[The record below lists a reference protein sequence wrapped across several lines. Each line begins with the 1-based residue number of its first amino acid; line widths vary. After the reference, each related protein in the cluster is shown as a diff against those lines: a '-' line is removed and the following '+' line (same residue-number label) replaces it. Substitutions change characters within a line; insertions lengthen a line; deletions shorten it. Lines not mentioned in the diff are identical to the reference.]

1 MFSLCRL
8 LYNNGSVV
16 AYPAIEGYLK
26 KKDRVMVDI
35 LVADDD
41 PEITDLLRL
50 DLELMGFR
58 IDTVADGAAAVK
70 KAEAKAY
77 DLIIMD
83 VMMPK
88 LDGFEACKRIRNTRL
103 SMATPIILL
112 TAKGTIEDK
121 IRGFNAGT
129 DDYLVKPFEFQEL
142 MVRMRALLRRTG
154 ALPGATIA
162 QPKNKTEVLSAGDIQ
177 LLPTSLECYIK
188 QSRIKLT
195 PTEFEILYCLMQH
208 VGEAVGLKTILKEV
222 WGYDEDEDVRMLRVH
237 VGGLRQKV
245 EQDPKVPNYIETVTN
260 VGYRLN
266 PSGIPKQN
274 QPSVSLDIA
283 SSDEDEQAVATA
295 W

>member
-1 MFSLCRL
+1 
-8 LYNNGSVV
+8 
-16 AYPAIEGYLK
+16 
-26 KKDRVMVDI
+26 MVDI

-41 PEITDLLRL
+41 PEIIDLLRL

-58 IDTVADGAAAVK
+58 IDTVSDGLMAVK
-70 KAEAKAY
+70 KAESKRY

-88 LDGFEACKRIRNTRL
+88 LDGFEACKRIRSSRL
-103 SMATPIILL
+103 SINTPIILL

-154 ALPGATIA
+154 ALSPQTTKQKQEILA
-162 QPKNKTEVLSAGDIQ
+162 AGDIQ
-177 LLPTSLECYIK
+177 LLPTSLECDICET
-188 QSRIKLT
+188 RIKLT

-208 VGEAVGLKTILKEV
+208 VGEAVPLKVLLKEV
-222 WGYDEDEDVRMLRVH
+222 WGYEEDEDVRMLRVH

-245 EQDPKVPNYIETVTN
+245 EADHKNPQYIQTVTN
-260 VGYRLN
+260 VGYRLIVN
-266 PSGIPKQN
+266 PDDMTTGSTSTGSENVRGEAIPH
-274 QPSVSLDIA
+274 
-283 SSDEDEQAVATA
+283 
-295 W
+295 